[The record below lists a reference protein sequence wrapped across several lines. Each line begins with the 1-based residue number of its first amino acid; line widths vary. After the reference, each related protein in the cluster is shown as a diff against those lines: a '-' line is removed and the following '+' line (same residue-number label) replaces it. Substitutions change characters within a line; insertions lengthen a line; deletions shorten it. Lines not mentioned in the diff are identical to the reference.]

1 MSTIR
6 HVINGSPKFT
16 KDLCHS
22 NGDRDG
28 YHKSTIPTVEEAI
41 PYSPFSSIVPFD
53 SDLLPMPSV
62 GLRSS
67 VSIFNE
73 STELISTRNGLE
85 FLNREAVDPKKT
97 SEILFRSLHQLK
109 ELLHPAGI
117 TRYKFKSKP
126 RYNFDSKDVEEP
138 LISLSPFSQMILD
151 NTFIGFSN
159 STSITC
165 NNSKSNSGLKP
176 KPSPAKAASQQPYC
190 TAARNHQ
197 QNLSPINFHY
207 RPPQKAL
214 SSTLPTTSQE
224 FCRKISN
231 PKTCE
236 SSEFSDQKKE
246 LVTDHKKKKNYVAAI
261 NTQKKANLNKIKL
274 DNSPVTNSDVT
285 ASPLVLI
292 PLKTS
297 KVLGSENLESV
308 ASEKQ
313 NIKREPSTAQLHQQ
327 KAERN
332 TGNSDTLATGCDERK
347 KADNALHILQE
358 FLQDIFEEEDQFE
371 PSTPSQLL
379 ATNLDGGVGICINA
393 HMKLDRLLQAVIQLG
408 RFSQVQLDDLIRI
421 QRLCEGPLRYAES
434 IDVSID
440 ERMKERDLRTWS
452 LRLSSAELGLRSA
465 RTALRLM
472 AGGREEMQL
481 YSVDIIQSSLKTL
494 QNIVE
499 RCIVPIVE
507 MRNMGNTVL
516 YKQLI
521 ADKIHL
527 LGLLKQSQRLLFLT
541 ATLVTEMD
549 LSDGVL
555 NALEYFV
562 SKLFFVENA
571 STEKE
576 SFLGIYKFDGLRTAA
591 MEVLS
596 RIFASKPAQRRGI
609 FTEFLTSLE
618 KLPVSKQNARQ
629 FKLADVGNIQHAS
642 VLIMRLIQI
651 SATKPNDNKEMRRAR
666 ALREILQNTAP
677 DSKEVREKGTKTII
691 NSETKG
697 GQEPDAAKE
706 ELGTVVN
713 PLMKAA
719 KSDATYV
726 IEFIVARATNSTKGN
741 DSPFRHLLDLFVQD
755 FISCIGLPDWPAAE
769 LLLRLLLFKM
779 IEISKSTKSSS
790 LARNIALDMLSQ
802 MGPKISELHFQA
814 QKMARSVEYSQ
825 SELSNH
831 LSRIVD
837 QFFERATES
846 NKQIFKSNLLSWDS
860 GPFRTCIEYLESR
873 STDDSSLNAAIAYMK
888 VDWAT
893 KLLECFDYIGE
904 MDGNY
909 KEFGRLAFRLR
920 EMIDDSQSL
929 STDYSFN
936 NKVTSTEIRLAHT
949 LVLLGSPFCQYLD
962 HILSIFLSS
971 MNSGQAMVQAKS
983 LKCLTQLL
991 DTDPG
996 TIDRHPWV
1004 KDQMVARLEDV
1015 SSSVRENAL
1024 GLISKLIS
1032 LRPSLESDMVPEIL
1046 KRLNDANV
1054 SVRKRAI
1061 KLVKEVY
1068 MRNYNFAIRVRIA
1081 KTILWKTGD
1090 DEPAI
1095 QELVRQ
1101 TIEEIWFSPLYYSS
1115 VTQEISPQ
1123 HRLDRAELVSLMV
1136 ETIETPERVMDKLL
1150 ADKLDK
1156 VLTYIVSPASKFH
1169 ESNSAVCKALVENMF
1184 ETVIDNSSGT
1194 SNRANSRIG
1203 CFHILQVFATSKPKL
1218 FTTEHIQIL
1227 HPYVANLSSTDN
1239 AAIYNSV
1246 VRIFKQTLSHLRD
1259 IQGDLLVAIR
1269 NDLLKSLAKLRV
1281 TQLDDVIACVSIIS
1295 RALQNFDNLTRVL
1308 ISALETIN
1316 KLKLGEIKD
1325 DSIKKLSKLLPIV
1338 GLLGKHCDFDSRRS
1352 KLAEKFPR
1360 LQHDSVPKLIT
1371 DTISPLASPSYS
1383 LNLRKAALQA
1393 IGYVCFTWPNN
1404 FSYAN
1409 VFTSFEQVFDEKQAD
1424 LEIVVMEAFK
1434 LFLLAEERRSG
1445 SEDFDTAKTAP
1456 DPKAKLGVMGGSQS
1470 DGIAL
1475 GIAQRF
1481 LLKIITVALRS
1492 KDDKE
1497 TFLAAEI
1504 IASVAR
1510 QGLVHPK
1517 QTGVALIALGT
1528 SSCLNIA
1535 KLASEEHTVLHA
1547 KHETLFERDYMTA
1560 VQTSFDYQ
1568 RDVVNDTRGA
1578 WLETGFETS
1587 GIVYCSKLSRMFQV
1601 LNDLS
1606 KPKTRKK
1613 FLENLCSQL
1622 DRNKPRKDITEKQLS
1637 IREETDHIKFSQFVI
1652 ENIAFFEYK
1661 SIDELIF
1668 TIHTIEQFVSTVGSD
1683 VAHNIEQEILQNS
1696 SEQGLHES
1704 NATSKIEYEIKNTD
1718 LLRLKHLTTISMTL
1732 ALLWE
1737 TRSYLRNQ
1745 YNIVPNRR
1753 EGKIKNI
1760 KDLLAKPSKASGVN
1774 GDNFWQESTHIMRAL
1789 ESEKAMKA
1797 QCQKF
1802 VELLHFDRDLK
1813 VAAEGDDDLDTRN
1826 TPDSDDNSIP
1836 GTPSMTESTRVRKR
1850 KISNL
1855 PVTPSR
1861 KKRYRSKCS
1870 GKRVNTSVERSDNE
1884 YGYH

>member
-16 KDLCHS
+16 KDHYHS

-28 YHKSTIPTVEEAI
+28 YQKSIIPTVEEAI

-67 VSIFNE
+67 VSIFND
-73 STELISTRNGLE
+73 STEQFSTRNGLE
-85 FLNREAVDPKKT
+85 FLNREAADPKKT

-126 RYNFDSKDVEEP
+126 RYNYDSKDVEEP

-151 NTFIGFSN
+151 NTVIGFSN
-159 STSITC
+159 STSIACT
-165 NNSKSNSGLKP
+165 NSKSNSGLKP
-176 KPSPAKAASQQPYC
+176 KPSPAKAASQQLSC

-197 QNLSPINFHY
+197 QNLSPINSNY
-207 RPPQKAL
+207 RPPQKA
-214 SSTLPTTSQE
+214 SSSILPTKSQE
-224 FCRKISN
+224 FCRKISDS
-231 PKTCE
+231 KASE
-236 SSEFSDQKKE
+236 SSEFPEQKKE
-246 LVTDHKKKKNYVAAI
+246 LVTDHQKKKIHASAV
-261 NTQKKANLNKIKL
+261 KL
-274 DNSPVTNSDVT
+274 DNPPVTNADVT
-285 ASPLVLI
+285 ASPLVFI
-292 PLKTS
+292 PLKPP
-297 KVLGSENLESV
+297 KVLGPENHESI

-313 NIKREPSTAQLHQQ
+313 NIKRESSTAQLHQQ

-332 TGNSDTLATGCDERK
+332 TGKSDTLATGCDERK
-347 KADNALHILQE
+347 KADNALHVLQE

-379 ATNLDGGVGICINA
+379 VANLDGGVGICINA
-393 HMKLDRLLQAVIQLG
+393 HMKLDRLLQGVIQLG
-408 RFSQVQLDDLIRI
+408 RFSQVQLDDLTRI

-440 ERMKERDLRTWS
+440 ESMKERDLKTWS

-507 MRNMGNTVL
+507 MRNMGNTIL
-516 YKQLI
+516 FKQLI

-576 SFLGIYKFDGLRTAA
+576 SFFGIYKFDGLRTAA

-666 ALREILQNTAP
+666 ALGEILHNTALE
-677 DSKEVREKGTKTII
+677 SKGVQEKGTKIII
-691 NSETKG
+691 NSESKG
-697 GQEPDAAKE
+697 EQEPDAAKE
-706 ELGTVVN
+706 QLGAVVN

-779 IEISKSTKSSS
+779 IEISKSTRSSS

-831 LSRIVD
+831 LSKIVD
-837 QFFERATES
+837 QFFERETES
-846 NKQIFKSNLLSWDS
+846 NKQAFKSKLLSWDN
-860 GPFRTCIEYLESR
+860 GPFRTCIEFLESR
-873 STDDSSLNAAIAYMK
+873 STYDSSLNSAIAYMK

-904 MDGNY
+904 MDGKN
-909 KEFGRLAFRLR
+909 KKFGRLAFRLR
-920 EMIDDSQSL
+920 EMINDSQSL

-962 HILSIFLSS
+962 HILSIFLTS

-1061 KLVKEVY
+1061 KLSKEVY
-1068 MRNYNFAIRVRIA
+1068 MRNYNFSIRVRIA

-1246 VRIFKQTLSHLRD
+1246 VRIFKQTLSHLPD
-1259 IQGDLLVAIR
+1259 IQEDLLVAIR

-1445 SEDFDTAKTAP
+1445 SEDFDTTKTAP
-1456 DPKAKLGVMGGSQS
+1456 DLKAKLGVMGGSQS

-1492 KDDKE
+1492 KDDKQ

-1517 QTGVALIALGT
+1517 QTGVALITLGT

-1535 KLASEEHTVLHA
+1535 KLASEEHIVLHA

-1578 WLETGFETS
+1578 WLDPGSETS

-1661 SIDELIF
+1661 TIDELIF
-1668 TIHTIEQFVSTVGSD
+1668 TIHAIEQFVSTVGAD

-1696 SEQGLHES
+1696 AEQGLQES
-1704 NATSKIEYEIKNTD
+1704 DATSKN
-1718 LLRLKHLTTISMTL
+1718 RHLTTISMTL

-1774 GDNFWQESTHIMRAL
+1774 GDMFWQESTLIMRAL

-1826 TPDSDDNSIP
+1826 TPDSEDNNSIP

-1870 GKRVNTSVERSDNE
+1870 GKRVNNSVERSDNE
-1884 YGYH
+1884 SGYH